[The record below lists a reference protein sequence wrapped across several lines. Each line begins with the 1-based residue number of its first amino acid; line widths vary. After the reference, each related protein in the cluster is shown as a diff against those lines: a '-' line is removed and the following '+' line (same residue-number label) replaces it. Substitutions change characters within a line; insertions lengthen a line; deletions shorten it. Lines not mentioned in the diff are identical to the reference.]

1 MGKILFLISFEL
13 YKNKKILAVIP
24 ARGGSKGIPM
34 KNLKTINGK
43 SLIEIVSNCVEN
55 CQYIDNSV
63 LSSDNEEILNE
74 GKKFGLY
81 SEFKRPKNLSGDR
94 VSDIPVLIHSLNEM
108 EKRLDVSFDIII
120 MLQPTAP
127 NRKSKDIDNII
138 IEIVDKKFDT
148 VWTVN
153 EVDLKFHPD
162 KQLVINN
169 DKNLRYFT
177 EKGKSIIS
185 RQELNKTFMKNGNAY
200 ALTKNFLL
208 EEQKL
213 LGKKSGFIIQKDVVI
228 NIDTIEDLLLAEK
241 LLKKNVPN

>member
-1 MGKILFLISFEL
+1 
-13 YKNKKILAVIP
+13 
-24 ARGGSKGIPM
+24 
-34 KNLKTINGK
+34 
-43 SLIEIVSNCVEN
+43 
-55 CQYIDNSV
+55 
-63 LSSDNEEILNE
+63 
-74 GKKFGLY
+74 
-81 SEFKRPKNLSGDR
+81 
-94 VSDIPVLIHSLNEM
+94 M
-108 EKRLDVSFDIII
+108 EKRLDISFDIII

-127 NRKSKDIDNII
+127 NRKSKDIDNVI

-162 KQLVINN
+162 KQLLIND

-228 NIDTIEDLLLAEK
+228 NIDTIEDLLFAEE
-241 LLKKNVPN
+241 LLKKNVSN